1 MPSATVTVRELKN
14 KETGIDITI
23 PRITQE
29 KGLLQSTYE
38 YQVVVVSNLPF
49 FKSPKHKENDVV
61 QFMVKKKFAEFEDL
75 WSKLY
80 EKYPATVLPP
90 LPKKALLVNDKV
102 ATDRRAGLERFLSF
116 LAVTPKV
123 CTSSLLLEFLGVNAI
138 KAGKYT
144 QEGLK
149 NEEET
154 EDKDKQSDKQSED
167 NKEITSEASKGG
179 LFEEEEEEEEEDLF
193 NDEEDTEVIP
203 EITTRGGQDS
213 DTKLFDYPVL
223 GGNLEDDEKMFLVS
237 DNKEPTEP
245 SSAALQ
251 QEEDNSDLLT
261 VEDDLDE
268 LFVSQPKPKIES
280 DEKAKI
286 NQTQPKPLLKP
297 KPGPANTLSE
307 SQKPILRPKPKV
319 GLKPELKPK
328 PVSKQS
334 PVIPSQSEDTSGISD
349 LDTDDIMK
357 YIQSAGETQEDV
369 DLFS

>member
-1 MPSATVTVRELKN
+1 MPSATVTIRELKN
-14 KETGIDITI
+14 RETGIDITI

-49 FKSPKHKENDVV
+49 FKSPKHKESDVV

-75 WSKLY
+75 WSKIY
-80 EKYPATVLPP
+80 EKYPATVLPT

-102 ATDRRAGLERFLSF
+102 ATDRRAGLERFLNF

-144 QEGLK
+144 REGLK
-149 NEEET
+149 NEGET
-154 EDKDKQSDKQSED
+154 EDNDEQSED
-167 NKEITSEASKGG
+167 KKEITSESSTSG
-179 LFEEEEEEEEEDLF
+179 LFEEDEEEEEEDLF
-193 NDEEDTEVIP
+193 NDEEDTDIIP
-203 EITTRGGQDS
+203 EITTKGGQDS
-213 DTKLFDYPVL
+213 DSKLFDYPVL
-223 GGNLEDDEKMFLVS
+223 GGNLGADDKMFLLS

-245 SSAALQ
+245 ISSALH
-251 QEEDNSDLLT
+251 QEEDDLDLLT

-268 LFVSQPKPKIES
+268 LFISQPKPKIKS
-280 DEKAKI
+280 DDTAKI
-286 NQTQPKPLLKP
+286 NQTKPKPLLRP
-297 KPGPANTLSE
+297 KPETTNTLPE
-307 SQKPILRPKPKV
+307 SQKPTLRPKPKV
-319 GLKPELKPK
+319 GSKPELKPK
-328 PVSKQS
+328 PVPKQP
-334 PVIPSQSEDTSGISD
+334 PVIPSHSEATSGISD
-349 LDTDDIMK
+349 LNTDDIMK